1 MLKYTIHMLESVH
14 TVRGYMIGKGGK
26 ELLLMKGSDV
36 VGIHM
41 FECVL
46 YVSVYIQYMDV
57 GKELLL
63 MKGSDV
69 VGVEIYHTYV

>member
-1 MLKYTIHMLESVH
+1 
-14 TVRGYMIGKGGK
+14 MIGKGGK

-69 VGVEIYHTYV
+69 VGVEI